1 MTFYE
6 SIKHIMIEQYSFGNI
21 VINGVSYRNDVK
33 IIQEKVVPEWWRK
46 RGHFVD
52 VDDIQ
57 DILKSKPDILV
68 LGKGSP
74 GQMKSTE
81 ALRKFLKNNGIEL
94 IEEKTSNAFKTFN
107 RLFNKGKNVSAGF
120 HLSC

>member
-1 MTFYE
+1 
-6 SIKHIMIEQYSFGNI
+6 MIEQYSFGNI
-21 VINGVSYRNDVK
+21 VIDGVTYINDIK
-33 IIQEKVVPEWWRK
+33 IIQGKVVPEWWRK
-46 RGHFVD
+46 SGHFVD

-74 GQMKSTE
+74 GQMKSTGS
-81 ALRKFLKNNGIEL
+81 LREFLKNNGIEL
-94 IEEKTSNAFKTFN
+94 IEEKTSEAVKTFN
-107 RLFNKGKNVSAGF
+107 RLFKAGKNVSAGF

>member
-1 MTFYE
+1 
-6 SIKHIMIEQYSFGNI
+6 MIEQYSFGNI
-21 VINGVSYRNDVK
+21 VINCGTYINDIK
-33 IIQEKVVPEWWRK
+33 IIQGKVVPEWWRK
-46 RGHFVD
+46 SGHFVD

-81 ALRKFLKNNGIEL
+81 SLREFLKNNGVEL
-94 IEEKTSNAFKTFN
+94 IEEKTSEAVKTFN
-107 RLFNKGKNVSAGF
+107 RLFKAGKNVSAGF

>member
-1 MTFYE
+1 
-6 SIKHIMIEQYSFGNI
+6 MIEQYSFGNI
-21 VINGVSYRNDVK
+21 VVNDISYINDIK
-33 IIQEKVVPEWWRK
+33 IIQGKVISEWWRK

-57 DILKSKPDILV
+57 DILKTKPDILV

-81 ALRKFLKNNGIEL
+81 TFKNFLRKTI
-94 IEEKTSNAFKTFN
+94 
-107 RLFNKGKNVSAGF
+107 
-120 HLSC
+120 LS

>member
-1 MTFYE
+1 
-6 SIKHIMIEQYSFGNI
+6 MIEQYSFGNM
-21 VINGVSYRNDVK
+21 VINGVNYRNDLK
-33 IIQEKVVPEWWRK
+33 IIQGKVVPEWWRK

-57 DILKSKPDILV
+57 DILKSKTDILV

-74 GQMKSTE
+74 GHMKSTE
-81 ALRKFLKNNGIEL
+81 ALRKFLKKNEIEL
-94 IEEKTSNAFKTFN
+94 IEEKTSNASKTFN

>member
-1 MTFYE
+1 
-6 SIKHIMIEQYSFGNI
+6 MIEQYSFGNM
-21 VINGVSYRNDVK
+21 VINGVSYRNDIK
-33 IIQEKVVPEWWRK
+33 IIQGKVVSEWWRK
-46 RGHFVD
+46 RGHLVD
-52 VDDIQ
+52 IDDIQ

-74 GQMKSTE
+74 GQMKSSE

-94 IEEKTSNAFKTFN
+94 IEEKTSHAFKTFN
-107 RLFNKGKNVSAGF
+107 RLFHKGENVSAGF

>member
-1 MTFYE
+1 
-6 SIKHIMIEQYSFGNI
+6 MIEQYSFGNI
-21 VINGVSYRNDVK
+21 VINGETYINDIK
-33 IIQEKVVPEWWRK
+33 IIQGKVVPECWRK
-46 RGHFVD
+46 SGHFVD

-81 ALRKFLKNNGIEL
+81 SLREFLKNNGIEL
-94 IEEKTSNAFKTFN
+94 IEEKTSEAVKTFN
-107 RLFNKGKNVSAGF
+107 RLFKAGKNVSAGF

>member
-1 MTFYE
+1 
-6 SIKHIMIEQYSFGNI
+6 MIQQFSFGNI
-21 VINGVSYRNDVK
+21 VVSGVTYTSDIK
-33 IIQEKVVPEWWRK
+33 IIQGKVVPDWWRK

-52 VDDIQ
+52 VADIQ
-57 DILKSKPDILV
+57 DIVASDPDILV

-81 ALRKFLKNNGIEL
+81 ALRKFLKDTGIRL
-94 IEEKTSNAFKTFN
+94 IEEKTSMAVKTFN
-107 RLFNKGKNVSAGF
+107 KLFSQGSNVSAGF

>member
-1 MTFYE
+1 
-6 SIKHIMIEQYSFGNI
+6 MIEQYSFGNI
-21 VINGVSYRNDVK
+21 VINGVSYINDIK
-33 IIQEKVVPEWWRK
+33 IIQGKVISEWWRK

-74 GQMKSTE
+74 GQMRSTDT
-81 ALRKFLKNNGIEL
+81 LREFLEKNNIEL
-94 IEEKTSNAFKTFN
+94 IEEKTVEAIETFN
-107 RLFNKGKNVSAGF
+107 RLLKQGKNVSAGF

>member
-1 MTFYE
+1 
-6 SIKHIMIEQYSFGNI
+6 MIEQYSFGN
-21 VINGVSYRNDVK
+21 VVVNGASYVNDIK
-33 IIQEKVVPEWWRK
+33 IIQGNVISEWWRK
-46 RGHFVD
+46 RAHFVD

-57 DILKSKPDILV
+57 DILKSKPGILV

-81 ALRKFLKNNGIEL
+81 ALREFLGKNNIEL
-94 IEEKTSNAFKTFN
+94 IEEKTSEAVKTFN
-107 RLFNKGKNVSAGF
+107 RLFKQGKNVSAGF

>member
-1 MTFYE
+1 MIT
-6 SIKHIMIEQYSFGNI
+6 HIMIEQYSFGNM

-33 IIQEKVVPEWWRK
+33 IIQGKVVSEWWRK
-46 RGHFVD
+46 RGHLVD
-52 VDDIQ
+52 IDDIQ

-74 GQMKSTE
+74 GQMKSSE

-94 IEEKTSNAFKTFN
+94 IEEKTSHAFKTFN
-107 RLFNKGKNVSAGF
+107 RLFHKGENVSAGF

>member
-1 MTFYE
+1 
-6 SIKHIMIEQYSFGNI
+6 MIEQYSFGNI

-33 IIQEKVVPEWWRK
+33 IIQGKVVPEWWRK

-81 ALRKFLKNNGIEL
+81 ALRKFLKKKSIEL
-94 IEEKTSNAFKTFN
+94 IEEKSSKAFKTFN
-107 RLFNKGKNVSAGF
+107 RLFNEGKNVSAGF
-120 HLSC
+120 HLTC

>member
-1 MTFYE
+1 MIT
-6 SIKHIMIEQYSFGNI
+6 HIMIEQYSFGNM
-21 VINGVSYRNDVK
+21 VINGVSYRNDLK
-33 IIQEKVVPEWWRK
+33 IIQGKVVSEWWRK

-57 DILKSKPDILV
+57 DILKFKPDILV

-81 ALRKFLKNNGIEL
+81 ALRNFLKKNGIRL

-107 RLFNKGKNVSAGF
+107 RLFNKDENVSAGF

>member
-1 MTFYE
+1 
-6 SIKHIMIEQYSFGNI
+6 MIEQYSFGNI
-21 VINGVSYRNDVK
+21 VINGVSYINDIK
-33 IIQEKVVPEWWRK
+33 IIQGKVISEWWRK

-74 GQMKSTE
+74 GQMRSTDT
-81 ALRKFLKNNGIEL
+81 LREFLEKNNIEL
-94 IEEKTSNAFKTFN
+94 IEEKTVEAIETFN
-107 RLFNKGKNVSAGF
+107 RLLKQGKNVAAGF

>member
-1 MTFYE
+1 
-6 SIKHIMIEQYSFGNI
+6 MIDHYSFGNI

-33 IIQEKVVPEWWRK
+33 IIQGKVVPEWWRK

-57 DILKSKPDILV
+57 DILKIKPDILV

-81 ALRKFLKNNGIEL
+81 ALRRFLKDNGIEL
-94 IEEKTSNAFKTFN
+94 FEEKSSKAIKTFN
-107 RLFNKGKNVSAGF
+107 RFFNEGKNVSAGF
-120 HLSC
+120 HLTC

>member
-1 MTFYE
+1 
-6 SIKHIMIEQYSFGNI
+6 MIEHYSFGNM
-21 VINGVSYRNDVK
+21 VINGVSYRNDLK
-33 IIQEKVVPEWWRK
+33 IIQGKVVSEWWRK

-52 VDDIQ
+52 ADDIQ
-57 DILKSKPDILV
+57 DILKSKPDILI

-81 ALRKFLKNNGIEL
+81 ALRKFLRNNDIEL
-94 IEEKTSNAFKTFN
+94 IEEKTTNAFETFN
-107 RLFNKGKNVSAGF
+107 RLFNKGENVSAGF

>member
-1 MTFYE
+1 
-6 SIKHIMIEQYSFGNI
+6 MIEQYFFKNI
-21 VINGVSYRNDVK
+21 FISGVTYINDVK
-33 IIQEKVVPEWWRK
+33 IIQGKVVPEWWRK

-57 DILKSKPDILV
+57 DILRSKPDILV

-74 GQMKSTE
+74 GQMNSTGS
-81 ALRKFLKNNGIEL
+81 LREFLKDNGIEL
-94 IEEKTSNAFKTFN
+94 IEEKTSKAVKTFN
-107 RLFNKGKNVSAGF
+107 RLFKKGKNVSAGF

>member
-1 MTFYE
+1 
-6 SIKHIMIEQYSFGNI
+6 MIEQYSFGNM

-33 IIQEKVVPEWWRK
+33 IIQGKVVPEWWRK

-81 ALRKFLKNNGIEL
+81 ALRKFLQENGIEL

-107 RLFNKGKNVSAGF
+107 RLFNKGENVSAGF
-120 HLSC
+120 HLTC

>member
-1 MTFYE
+1 
-6 SIKHIMIEQYSFGNI
+6 MIEQYSFGNI
-21 VINGVSYRNDVK
+21 IVNGASYMNDIK
-33 IIQEKVVPEWWRK
+33 IIQGNVISEWWRK

-57 DILKSKPDILV
+57 DILKSKLDILV

-81 ALRKFLKNNGIEL
+81 SLREFLEKNNIEL
-94 IEEKTSNAFKTFN
+94 IEEKTVEAIKTFN
-107 RLFNKGKNVSAGF
+107 RLFKQGKNVSAGF
-120 HLSC
+120 HLLC

>member
-1 MTFYE
+1 MIT
-6 SIKHIMIEQYSFGNI
+6 HIMIEQYSFGNM
-21 VINGVSYRNDVK
+21 VINGVSYRNDIK
-33 IIQEKVVPEWWRK
+33 IIQGKVVSEWWRK
-46 RGHFVD
+46 RGHLVD
-52 VDDIQ
+52 IDDIQ

-74 GQMKSTE
+74 GQMKSSE

-94 IEEKTSNAFKTFN
+94 IEEKTSHAFKTFN
-107 RLFNKGKNVSAGF
+107 RLFHKGENVSAGF

>member
-1 MTFYE
+1 
-6 SIKHIMIEQYSFGNI
+6 MIEQYSFGNI
-21 VINGVSYRNDVK
+21 VINGVSYGNDVK
-33 IIQEKVVPEWWRK
+33 IIQGKVVSEWLRK

-94 IEEKTSNAFKTFN
+94 IEEKTSKAFKTFN

-120 HLSC
+120 HLTC

>member
-1 MTFYE
+1 
-6 SIKHIMIEQYSFGNI
+6 MIEQYSFGNI
-21 VINGVSYRNDVK
+21 VINGVTYRDDVK
-33 IIQEKVVPEWWRK
+33 IIQGKVVPEWWRK

-57 DILKSKPDILV
+57 DILKSKPDILI

-81 ALRKFLKNNGIEL
+81 ALRKFLKKNNIQL
-94 IEEKTSNAFKTFN
+94 IEEKSSKAFKTFN
-107 RLFNKGKNVSAGF
+107 RLFNEGKNVCAGF
-120 HLSC
+120 HLTC

>member
-1 MTFYE
+1 MIT
-6 SIKHIMIEQYSFGNI
+6 HIMIEQYSFGNM

-33 IIQEKVVPEWWRK
+33 IIQGKVVSEWWRK
-46 RGHFVD
+46 KGHLVD
-52 VDDIQ
+52 IDDVQ

-74 GQMKSTE
+74 GQMKSSE

-94 IEEKTSNAFKTFN
+94 IEEKTSHAFKTFN
-107 RLFNKGKNVSAGF
+107 RLFHKGENVSAGF

>member
-1 MTFYE
+1 
-6 SIKHIMIEQYSFGNI
+6 MIEQYSFGNI
-21 VINGVSYRNDVK
+21 IINGVSYMNDIK
-33 IIQEKVVPEWWRK
+33 IIQGKAISEWWRK

-57 DILKSKPDILV
+57 DILKLKPDILV

-81 ALRKFLKNNGIEL
+81 TLQEFLEKNNIEL
-94 IEEKTSNAFKTFN
+94 IEEKTVEAVETFN
-107 RLFNKGKNVSAGF
+107 RLFKQGKNVSAGF

>member
-1 MTFYE
+1 
-6 SIKHIMIEQYSFGNI
+6 MIEQYSFGNI

-33 IIQEKVVPEWWRK
+33 IIQGKVVPEWWRK

-81 ALRKFLKNNGIEL
+81 ALRKFLKKNGIEL
-94 IEEKTSNAFKTFN
+94 IEEKSSKAFKTFN
-107 RLFNKGKNVSAGF
+107 RLFNEGKNVSAGF
-120 HLSC
+120 HLTC

>member
-1 MTFYE
+1 
-6 SIKHIMIEQYSFGNI
+6 MIEQYSFENI
-21 VINGVSYRNDVK
+21 VINGVSYTNDIK
-33 IIQEKVVPEWWRK
+33 IIKEKVVHKWWRK
-46 RGHFVD
+46 RVHSVD

-74 GQMKSTE
+74 GRMRSTG

-94 IEEKTSNAFKTFN
+94 IEEKTSKAFKTFN
-107 RLFNKGKNVSAGF
+107 HLFNKGKNVSAGF

>member
-1 MTFYE
+1 
-6 SIKHIMIEQYSFGNI
+6 MIEQYSFGNI
-21 VINGVSYRNDVK
+21 VINGGTYINDIK
-33 IIQEKVVPEWWRK
+33 IIQGKVVPEWWRK
-46 RGHFVD
+46 SGHFVD

-81 ALRKFLKNNGIEL
+81 SLREFLKNNGIEL
-94 IEEKTSNAFKTFN
+94 IEEKTSEAVKTFN
-107 RLFNKGKNVSAGF
+107 RLFKAGKNVSAGF

>member
-1 MTFYE
+1 
-6 SIKHIMIEQYSFGNI
+6 MIEQYSFGNI
-21 VINGVSYRNDVK
+21 VISGVTYINDVK
-33 IIQEKVVPEWWRK
+33 IIQGKVVLEWWRK

-57 DILKSKPDILV
+57 DILRPKPDILV

-74 GQMKSTE
+74 GQMKSTGS
-81 ALRKFLKNNGIEL
+81 LREFLKDNGIEL
-94 IEEKTSNAFKTFN
+94 IEEKTSKAVKTFN
-107 RLFNKGKNVSAGF
+107 RLFKKGKNVSAGF

>member
-1 MTFYE
+1 M
-6 SIKHIMIEQYSFGNI
+6 IKHIMIEQYSFGSI

-33 IIQEKVVPEWWRK
+33 IIQGKVVPEWWRK

-57 DILKSKPDILV
+57 DILKLKPDILV

-81 ALRKFLKNNGIEL
+81 ALRKFLKTNGVEL
-94 IEEKTSNAFKTFN
+94 IEEKTSKAFKTFN
-107 RLFNKGKNVSAGF
+107 RLFNKGNNVSAGF
-120 HLSC
+120 HLTC